1 MSNDLLGDYLKTIGQ
16 VSLLSA
22 DDEISLG
29 HRVQA
34 MLRIREERP
43 EDDWTKEERRIVRS
57 GDRAKKKMI
66 ECNLR
71 LVVSCAK
78 KYSGLDLCKHLEISD
93 LISEGNIGLVRA
105 VEKYDPTRG
114 YKFSTYAYWW
124 IRQGVT
130 RAMTQQDRTIRL
142 PCNAVTSLNNA
153 RRFMLDYRMAHG
165 KQPTM
170 EEIAKY
176 CKTPV
181 NTMKNYM
188 RHIRDCGSLDAK
200 ALHQNESDSNAML
213 DFLADPASL
222 GEQEYKLDNDD
233 RNMLFAHIDKLDRRS
248 QKVVKMRFGLD
259 GYSEHT
265 YLDLAKEEKI
275 SRERARQIELRAI
288 RKLRVM
294 ISSGSSLGKIAA

>member
-1 MSNDLLGDYLKTIGQ
+1 MSGDLLGDYLKTIGK
-16 VSLLSA
+16 VSLLTA
-22 DDEISLG
+22 EEEISLG

-43 EDDWTKEERRIVRS
+43 EEDWTKEELRIVRS
-57 GDRAKKKMI
+57 GERAKRKMV

-78 KYSGLDLCKHLEISD
+78 KYSGQDLVKHLELGD
-93 LISEGNIGLVRA
+93 LISEGNIGLIRA

-142 PCNAVTSLNNA
+142 PCNAVTALNNA
-153 RRFMLDYRMAHG
+153 RRFMLDYRMEHG
-165 KQPTM
+165 NQPTM
-170 EEIAKY
+170 EQIAEY
-176 CKTPV
+176 CKTPTH
-181 NTMKNYM
+181 TMKNYM

-200 ALHQNESDSNAML
+200 TLLGCDDNTTFI
-213 DFLADPASL
+213 DFLADPDSL
-222 GEQEYKLDNDD
+222 GEQDYKLDDDD
-233 RNMLFAHIDKLDRRS
+233 RNMLFDHLDKLDRRS

-259 GYSEHT
+259 GYQEHT

-275 SRERARQIELRAI
+275 SRERARQIELKAI

-294 ISSGSSLGKIAA
+294 MSSGSSLGKICA

>member
-1 MSNDLLGDYLKTIGQ
+1 MSSDLLGDYLKTIGQ

-43 EDDWTKEERRIVRS
+43 EEDWTKEERRTVRS
-57 GDRAKKKMI
+57 GERAKKKMI
-66 ECNLR
+66 ETNLR

-78 KYSGLDLCKHLEISD
+78 KYAGLDLCKHLEISD

-124 IRQGVT
+124 IRQGIT
-130 RAMTQQDRTIRL
+130 RCMTQQDRVIRL

-153 RRFMLDYRMAHG
+153 RRFMLEYRMQHG

-170 EEIAKY
+170 EEIAEY

-200 ALHQNESDSNAML
+200 TILGAEDNTTYI
-213 DFLADPASL
+213 DFLADPDSL
-222 GEQEYKLDNDD
+222 GEQDYKLDDHD
-233 RNMLFAHIDKLDRRS
+233 RNMIFENIDKLDRRS
-248 QKVVKMRFGLD
+248 QKVIKMRFGLD
-259 GYSEHT
+259 GYAEHT
-265 YLDLAKEEKI
+265 YLDLAKEENI
-275 SRERARQIELRAI
+275 SRERARQIELKAI

-294 ISSGSSLGKIAA
+294 MSSGSSLGKICA

>member
-1 MSNDLLGDYLKTIGQ
+1 MSSDLLGDYLKTIGQ

-43 EDDWTKEERRIVRS
+43 EEDWTKEERRTVRS
-57 GDRAKKKMI
+57 GERAKKKMI

-78 KYSGLDLCKHLEISD
+78 KYAGLDLCKHLEISD

-124 IRQGVT
+124 IRQGIT
-130 RAMTQQDRTIRL
+130 RCMTQQDRTIRL

-153 RRFMLDYRMAHG
+153 RRFMLDYRMKHG
-165 KQPTM
+165 KHPTI
-170 EEIAKY
+170 EEIAEY

-188 RHIRDCGSLDAK
+188 RHIRDCGSLDARTV
-200 ALHQNESDSNAML
+200 LSHDDSSTMI
-213 DFLADPASL
+213 DFLADPESL
-222 GEQEYKLDNDD
+222 GEQEYKLDDNDRD
-233 RNMLFAHIDKLDRRS
+233 LIFYQLEKLDRRS
-248 QKVVKMRFGLD
+248 QKIIKMRFGLD
-259 GYSEHT
+259 GYAEHT
-265 YLDLAKEEKI
+265 YLDLAKEENI
-275 SRERARQIELRAI
+275 SRERARQIELKAI
-288 RKLRVM
+288 RKLRVIM
-294 ISSGSSLGKIAA
+294 SSGSSLGKICA

>member
-1 MSNDLLGDYLKTIGQ
+1 MSADLLGDYLKNIGQ

-34 MLRIREERP
+34 MLRIREDRP
-43 EDDWTKEERRIVRS
+43 EQDWTKEERRIVRS
-57 GDRAKKKMI
+57 GDRAKRKMI

-78 KYSGLDLCKHLEISD
+78 KYAGLDLCKHLELSD

-124 IRQGVT
+124 IRQGIT
-130 RAMTQQDRTIRL
+130 RCMTQQDRTIRL

-153 RRFMLDYRMAHG
+153 RRFMLEYRMQHG

-170 EEIAKY
+170 EEIAEY

-181 NTMKNYM
+181 ATMKNYM

-200 ALHQNESDSNAML
+200 AVHGHEDGSSMI
-213 DFLADPASL
+213 DFLADPESL
-222 GEQEYKLDNDD
+222 GEQAYKLDDHD
-233 RNMLFAHIDKLDRRS
+233 RDMLFHHIDKLDRRS

-259 GYSEHT
+259 GYQEHT
-265 YLDLAKEEKI
+265 YMDLAKLENI

-288 RKLRVM
+288 RKLRILM
-294 ISSGSSLGKIAA
+294 QGGSLGKICA

>member
-1 MSNDLLGDYLKTIGQ
+1 MSGDLLGDYLKTIGQ

-43 EDDWTKEERRIVRS
+43 EDDWTKQERCTVRS
-57 GDRAKKKMI
+57 GDRAKRKMI

-71 LVVSCAK
+71 LVVSCAR
-78 KYSGLDLCKHLEISD
+78 KYAGLNLCKHLDLSD

-124 IRQGVT
+124 IRQGIT
-130 RAMTQQDRTIRL
+130 RCMTQQDRTIRL

-170 EEIAKY
+170 EEIAEY

-181 NTMKNYM
+181 ATMKNYM

-200 ALHQNESDSNAML
+200 TVLGNDSTSSVI
-213 DFLADPASL
+213 DFLADPESL
-222 GEQEYKLDNDD
+222 GDQDYKLDDDD
-233 RNMLFAHIDKLDRRS
+233 RNMLFKHIDKLDRRS
-248 QKVVKMRFGLD
+248 QRIVKMRFGLE
-259 GYSEHT
+259 GYHEHT
-265 YLDLAKEEKI
+265 YTDLAKAESI
-275 SRERARQIELRAI
+275 SHERARQIQLRAI

-294 ISSGSSLGKIAA
+294 ISSGSSLGKIHA

>member
-1 MSNDLLGDYLKTIGQ
+1 MSSDLLGDYLKTIGQ

-43 EDDWTKEERRIVRS
+43 EEDWTPQERKTVRS
-57 GDRAKKKMI
+57 GDRAKRKMV

-93 LISEGNIGLVRA
+93 LISEGNIGLIRA

-142 PCNAVTSLNNA
+142 PCNAVTALNNA
-153 RRFMLDYRMAHG
+153 RRFMLDYRMQHG
-165 KQPTM
+165 RQPTM
-170 EEIAKY
+170 EEIAEY

-181 NTMKNYM
+181 HTMKNYM

-200 ALHQNESDSNAML
+200 TVLGHDDNTTFI
-213 DFLADPASL
+213 DFLADPDSL
-222 GEQEYKLDNDD
+222 GEQDYKLDDHD
-233 RNMLFAHIDKLDRRS
+233 RDLLMAQIDKLDRRS
-248 QKVVKMRFGLD
+248 QKIVKMRFGLD
-259 GYSEHT
+259 GYAEHT
-265 YLDLAKEEKI
+265 YLDLATDEKI

-294 ISSGSSLGKIAA
+294 MSSGSSLGKICA

>member
-1 MSNDLLGDYLKTIGQ
+1 MSSDLLGDYLKSIGQ

-43 EDDWTKEERRIVRS
+43 EEDWTKQERRIVRS

-78 KYSGLDLCKHLEISD
+78 KYAGLDLCKHLEISD

-124 IRQGVT
+124 IRQGIT
-130 RAMTQQDRTIRL
+130 RCMTQQDRTIRL

-153 RRFMLDYRMAHG
+153 RRFMLDYRMQHG
-165 KQPTM
+165 KHPSM
-170 EEIAKY
+170 EEIAEH
-176 CKTPV
+176 CKTPLR
-181 NTMKNYM
+181 TMKGYM

-200 ALHQNESDSNAML
+200 TVTGHDDSSTMI
-213 DFLADPASL
+213 DFLADPESL
-222 GEQEYKLDNDD
+222 GDQEYKLDEHD
-233 RNMLFAHIDKLDRRS
+233 RDLIFNNIDKLDRRS

-259 GYSEHT
+259 GYAEHT
-265 YLDLAKEEKI
+265 YMDLAKSENM
-275 SRERARQIELRAI
+275 SRERARQIELKAI
-288 RKLRVM
+288 RKLRILM
-294 ISSGSSLGKIAA
+294 QGGSLGKIAA

>member
-1 MSNDLLGDYLKTIGQ
+1 MSSDLLGDYLKTIGQ

-43 EDDWTKEERRIVRS
+43 EDDWTSQERRTVRS
-57 GDRAKKKMI
+57 GDRAKNKMI

-78 KYSGLDLCKHLEISD
+78 KYAGLDLCKHLEISD

-124 IRQGVT
+124 IRQGIT
-130 RAMTQQDRTIRL
+130 RCMTQQDRTIRL

-153 RRFMLDYRMAHG
+153 RRFMLDYRMQHG

-170 EEIAKY
+170 EEIAEY

-181 NTMKNYM
+181 ATMKNYM

-200 ALHQNESDSNAML
+200 TVLGDDSTNSMI
-213 DFLADPASL
+213 DFLADPESL
-222 GEQEYKLDNDD
+222 GDQDYKLDDDD
-233 RNMLFAHIDKLDRRS
+233 RKMLFDHLDKLDRRS
-248 QKVVKMRFGLD
+248 QKIVKMRFGLD
-259 GYSEHT
+259 GYQEHT
-265 YLDLAKEEKI
+265 YMDLSKVESI

-288 RKLRVM
+288 RKLRM
-294 ISSGSSLGKIAA
+294 MMSSGSSLGKICA

>member
-1 MSNDLLGDYLKTIGQ
+1 MSQDLLGDYLRTIGQ

-43 EDDWTKEERRIVRS
+43 EADWTKEERRIVRS

-78 KYSGLDLCKHLEISD
+78 KYAGLDLCKHLEMSD

-124 IRQGVT
+124 IR
-130 RAMTQQDRTIRL
+130 
-142 PCNAVTSLNNA
+142 
-153 RRFMLDYRMAHG
+153 
-165 KQPTM
+165 
-170 EEIAKY
+170 
-176 CKTPV
+176 
-181 NTMKNYM
+181 
-188 RHIRDCGSLDAK
+188 K
-200 ALHQNESDSNAML
+200 AL
-213 DFLADPASL
+213 PA
-222 GEQEYKLDNDD
+222 
-233 RNMLFAHIDKLDRRS
+233 A
-248 QKVVKMRFGLD
+248 
-259 GYSEHT
+259 
-265 YLDLAKEEKI
+265 
-275 SRERARQIELRAI
+275 
-288 RKLRVM
+288 
-294 ISSGSSLGKIAA
+294 